1 MNAMNLF
8 GTLRRPAGALSVLV
22 LLLVGATAVPSA
34 QAVAQ
39 VAQVAPVVAEPKNL
53 QVMSWNMCDVPR
65 WGCTGTGT
73 SAQKAGVV
81 KMHVDNTW
89 VHAVLLQ
96 EVCENTLATLM
107 TELGPGW
114 GKAFHPYRWSQNG
127 VKHDSPCVE
136 GQPERAGTA
145 IIVKGGIQDARTYP
159 TTQPWT
165 GLQAPFHCATAP
177 YWDSIRLCNVHAS
190 WLGINPD
197 HPTWDY
203 RDDQFAEI
211 KAVVDQ
217 FPRTVFGGDFNAKS
231 PDAPDNAHAWVWPQ
245 GLYSHGPGTEG
256 YQECDQTGT
265 SRTGRPTHGSG
276 VKIDYLFSSE
286 TRRWCAVADSV
297 YSDHHVVIESVAVG

>member
-1 MNAMNLF
+1 MNAVDLF

-114 GKAFHPYRWSQNG
+114 GKAFHPYRWSQ
-127 VKHDSPCVE
+127 
-136 GQPERAGTA
+136 
-145 IIVKGGIQDARTYP
+145 
-159 TTQPWT
+159 
-165 GLQAPFHCATAP
+165 
-177 YWDSIRLCNVHAS
+177 
-190 WLGINPD
+190 
-197 HPTWDY
+197 
-203 RDDQFAEI
+203 
-211 KAVVDQ
+211 KA
-217 FPRTVFGGDFNAKS
+217 
-231 PDAPDNAHAWVWPQ
+231 
-245 GLYSHGPGTEG
+245 
-256 YQECDQTGT
+256 
-265 SRTGRPTHGSG
+265 
-276 VKIDYLFSSE
+276 
-286 TRRWCAVADSV
+286 
-297 YSDHHVVIESVAVG
+297 